1 MLYETQV
8 RKAYHCGLDP
18 SSVSQLPVSVQKDQG
33 SKAAIAGEIIYI
45 SLSLYILAR
54 SLVWVV
60 LSVTED
66 IHCFALLPEAAH
78 NCLHPEF

>member
-1 MLYETQV
+1 MVSDPAHGVLEGPYLVSFIFECSVPLMLYESQV

-45 SLSLYILAR
+45 SLSLCISAR
-54 SLVWVV
+54 SLV
-60 LSVTED
+60 
-66 IHCFALLPEAAH
+66 
-78 NCLHPEF
+78 